1 MLALTTESAMTRNDV
16 ALLGL
21 LATGLPAD
29 SVARRLN
36 LSPRTLRR
44 RLREVCDKVGAGTPI
59 EAVAWA
65 ARRNLI

>member
-1 MLALTTESAMTRNDV
+1 MLALTTESAMSGNDV